1 LAELKFRHNIRIG
14 NRTGDGLRQSSLVIA
29 QLSGVCQKEAFHV
42 QNQGAKM
49 KRYFKTLLLSAVII
63 GITVGIIVSKTPASG
78 GAFVG
83 TQLSPGRLFQE
94 EIGNAQTRRYA
105 TARLDSSSIYEVLVS
120 GVSASEWSL
129 SARLDAKLELP
140 GGKEV
145 EKALYAG
152 DPDLYCM
159 VQPDANGPATLVIK
173 LVGATAPVHYQVVVQ
188 RLPLSPGDFTAF
200 GRFPDSTWPEAR
212 PMRLGQT
219 VYASSDE
226 IPYLDNTQE
235 GRNGLDWYSF
245 TFRGPKPKL
254 VMFDIDVLDRDVPM
268 NLRLFKAVQMQGK
281 IGLREYTEGKDPEE
295 IKHDMQTQMDSK
307 LITRVLSPGKY
318 YLEVKANH
326 PAYQLR
332 TYVYD
337 APPYKDPHQAVETA
351 MDYLIAEADSWFAHT
366 PRGGSRRTRV
376 ENVTDETER
385 CVACHAG
392 HFTMRGSLEALKN
405 GYTIHMIPQF
415 KFMMDKLYNSMAP
428 FYGLP
433 GVDWLRFDLAP
444 GDGIGRMARMIL
456 YYENYVSH
464 RPTSR
469 PADAAGY
476 LELVYKDRHQLPP
489 NEFDGNRPVPRYKV
503 AGDAYYDLNQ
513 LYQRTGLGQYR
524 EARDKV
530 ESLILDPTPVDME
543 GLCEQT
549 IAMVEMRNPAF
560 RPQIEEN
567 VRKILAGQHEDGTWW
582 TPAYAHSGGYNPAV
596 GRLVTPVAP
605 EDKAKSGQQF
615 ITAEAVYALVKA
627 GVQPSNP
634 QVHKAVQYLLSQQR
648 SFGAWLDYRGGEL
661 FLTPFLETMWAVKAL
676 STAYPE
682 HYPAIEPDAD
692 LHRFNSDHATF
703 LETMQWLDGLWYVHD
718 PAATREAIKLLG
730 SRFVIER
737 QVAAAALGK
746 MAVDAGKT
754 SEVAMMQAP
763 LVKALNDPSKLVRR
777 AAAWSLRQI
786 LNDGYE
792 VPGLLAAMNSPSDRT
807 RMGATRV
814 FAQYFYFA
822 VPRTEYLQA
831 LINHVNDPDVLVRIQ
846 ATKALWR
853 WCYRTP
859 DLAWRGKILDALL
872 SRMGREPSPYEQVNL
887 SEALYNILDENVGLM
902 YTYWLPTISC
912 QKARSIAHQAQFR
925 YEYFAASR
933 ISKALE
939 EGDSEQ
945 KQLILQGLGDYFLR
959 ARIGNDL
966 DFLTFY
972 NPRAADLMVNPL
984 LRLMRS
990 SSPQIR
996 MEAVKAAVIA
1006 RNAGDIRLKAALLR
1020 SVADPSPIVRTVAAQ
1035 AAPELPTL
1043 ANPTISVESMAAP
1056 WLLKRARPSL
1066 VNGTAHSRRPAK
1078 GRRVHPESR
1087 LVAAL
1092 GDPPLAPSLSRSV
1105 TNQRAQLPGE
1115 PSASGSTV
1123 SNRNQALV
1131 VLPILKILLE
1141 SRFPQARTTALDW
1154 LDRDPVTQTGGM
1166 AKLVLS
1172 VARSE
1177 TNAQVLAS
1185 VIPNFGWIL
1194 PYDPSAFDVL
1204 AWLARKKDSAVQQAI
1219 FEVLKQDAFGRD
1231 PRTPDLVVSILKQNL
1246 DDPETQERVLEL
1258 IAGPGADSRSQT
1270 GKLTAQALQSNPAV
1284 LVCVAVIG
1292 RRGGPAEAI
1301 ESSRILSEAFPDTRQ
1316 GGILREQIH
1325 EKMEAELAKL
1335 PALSQERSHNSAVEP
1350 LDFSYFV
1357 ARVQP
1362 ILERERHG
1370 KTRCMDCHAVSANL
1384 SRNHLVRPL
1393 PSGQYTESAVW
1404 SNYASILS
1412 LVNFKDPEASYIL
1425 RKPLAVAAGG
1435 TRVHTG
1441 GKYWTSKANPEYQTI
1456 LAWIDGAR
1464 LASPTA
1470 SAERQLSRIIPDP
1483 STGLPNF
1490 KLFEAQVEP
1499 ILDKKYGIVQDQSC
1513 MSCHSQVRESGKF
1526 HLIPPN
1532 GEGHYSQAKLY
1543 ANYLSCVEFLNLRDI
1558 VKSPILLEPL
1568 NPQSAGFSVVHP
1580 GGALWLDRRDSD
1592 YRAIAAWAHSAQSG
1606 DRQQSKKGEIPKGK
1620 NAPQAG
1626 RGG

>member
-1 LAELKFRHNIRIG
+1 MKKHFKMLLF
-14 NRTGDGLRQSSLVIA
+14 
-29 QLSGVCQKEAFHV
+29 SGVITGIV
-42 QNQGAKM
+42 
-49 KRYFKTLLLSAVII
+49 I
-63 GITVGIIVSKTPASG
+63 GIVICKT
-78 GAFVG
+78 GAFG
-83 TQLSPGRLFQE
+83 HPPGDAPCKLGQMLQDEIANAGAHEYTISP
-94 EIGNAQTRRYA
+94 
-105 TARLDSSSIYEVLVS
+105 LDSSSIYEVLIS
-120 GVSASEWSL
+120 GVSSSEWSL
-129 SARLDAKLELP
+129 TARLDAKLELP
-140 GGKEV
+140 GGKQI
-145 EKALYAG
+145 EKVLHPG
-152 DPDLYCM
+152 DPDFYGM
-159 VQPDANGPATLVIK
+159 VQPEATGPATLV
-173 LVGATAPVHYQVVVQ
+173 VRVSGTDAPVRYQVLVQ
-188 RLPLSPGDFTAF
+188 RLPVSPADFTSF
-200 GRFPDSTWPEAR
+200 GRFPNSTWRGAR
-212 PMRLGQT
+212 PMRLGHT
-219 VYASSDE
+219 VFASTDE
-226 IPYLDNTQE
+226 IEYLDNTQE
-235 GRNGLDWYSF
+235 SKNGLDWYTF

-254 VMFDIDVLDRDVPM
+254 AMFDIDVLDRDVPM
-268 NLRLFKAVQMQGK
+268 NLTLFKAVQTPGG
-281 IGLREYTEGKDPEE
+281 IGLQEYTEGKDPEE

-307 LITRVLSPGKY
+307 LITRVLTPGKY

-332 TYVYD
+332 TYLYD
-337 APPYKDPHQAVETA
+337 VPPYKDPHQAVQTA
-351 MDYLIAEADSWFAHT
+351 MDYLVAEADSWFAHT

-392 HFTMRGSLEALKN
+392 HFTMRGSLEAVKN
-405 GYTIHMIPQF
+405 GYGIHMIPQF

-476 LELVYKDRHQLPP
+476 LELAYKNRRELPP

-513 LYQRTGLGQYR
+513 LYRRTGLAQYR
-524 EARDKV
+524 QARDKV
-530 ESLILDPTPVDME
+530 ESLILDPPPADME

-549 IAMVEMRNPAF
+549 IAMAEMRDPAF
-560 RPQIEEN
+560 GSQIAEN
-567 VRKILAGQHEDGTWW
+567 IRKILADQHDDGTWW

-605 EDKAKSGQQF
+605 EDKSKSGQQF

-627 GVQPSNP
+627 GVSPANT
-634 QVHKAVQYLLSQQR
+634 QVHKAVEYLLSQQR
-648 SFGAWLDYRGGEL
+648 NFGAWLDYRGGEL
-661 FLTPFLETMWAVKAL
+661 FLTPFLESMWTVKAL
-676 STAYPE
+676 STVYPE
-682 HYPAIEPDAD
+682 HHPAIELDPE
-692 LHRFNSDHATF
+692 LRRFDPEHATF
-703 LETMQWLDGLWYVHD
+703 LQTMTWLDSLWYVRE

-730 SRFVIER
+730 SPYVIER
-737 QVAAAALGK
+737 QAAAAALGK

-754 SEVAMMQAP
+754 SEVAMMQTP
-763 LVKALNDPSKLVRR
+763 LVEALNDPSKLVRR

-792 VPGLLAAMNSPSDRT
+792 APGLLAAMNSPSDRA

-831 LINHVNDPDVLVRIQ
+831 LINHLNDPDVLVRIQ

-872 SRMGREPSPYEQVNL
+872 SRMADEPSPYEKVNL
-887 SEALYNILDENVGLM
+887 SEALYNILDENIGLM
-902 YTYWLPTISC
+902 YTYWVPTMSSER
-912 QKARSIAHQAQFR
+912 ARSIAHQAQFR
-925 YEYFAASR
+925 YEYFLASR
-933 ISKALE
+933 ISKALNQ
-939 EGDSEQ
+939 GDAEQ
-945 KQLILQGLGDYFLR
+945 KEVILQGLGDYFLR

-972 NPRAADLMVNPL
+972 YPQAAELMVNPL
-984 LRLMRS
+984 LQLLRS
-990 SSPQIR
+990 PSPQIR
-996 MEAVKAAVIA
+996 VEAVKAAVIA
-1006 RNAGDIRLKAALLR
+1006 RNASDVRLKTALLQ
-1020 SVADPSPIVRTVAAQ
+1020 AATDPSLAVRTVAAE

-1043 ANPTISVESMAAP
+1043 ANPTISVEAMAAP
-1056 WLLKRARPSL
+1056 WLLKRAKP
-1066 VNGTAHSRRPAK
+1066 NPATGTADAR
-1078 GRRVHPESR
+1078 HPEQIQQLHRESR
-1087 LVAAL
+1087 LVASA
-1092 GDPPLAPSLSRSV
+1092 GDPPLAPPWSRSV
-1105 TNQRAQLPGE
+1105 TNQRTRLPGE
-1115 PSASGSTV
+1115 QAAAAPTAL
-1123 SNRNQALV
+1123 NRNQV
-1131 VLPILKILLE
+1131 SVILPILKTLLE
-1141 SRFPQARTTALDW
+1141 SRFPRARMTALDW
-1154 LDRDPVTQTGGM
+1154 LDRDPVTQTDAM
-1166 AKLVLS
+1166 AKLVLT

-1177 TNAQVLAS
+1177 RDTHVLAS
-1185 VIPNFGWIL
+1185 AVPNFGWIL
-1194 PYDPSAFDVL
+1194 QDEPSAFGLL
-1204 AWLARKKDSAVQQAI
+1204 ASLASRKDSAIQEAVFQ
-1219 FEVLKQDAFGRD
+1219 VLKGDIFGRD
-1231 PRTPDLVVSILKQNL
+1231 PRTPELVISILKQDS
-1246 DDPETQERVLEL
+1246 DDPETQQRVLGL
-1258 IAGPGADSRSQT
+1258 VAGPEADSQGQR
-1270 GKLTAQALQSNPAV
+1270 GRVTAEALQSNPAV
-1284 LVCVAVIG
+1284 LAWVAVIG

-1301 ESSRILSEAFPDTRQ
+1301 ESSRILSQAFTATRQ
-1316 GGILREQIH
+1316 GGILRSQVH
-1325 EKMEAELAKL
+1325 ERMEAELAKL
-1335 PALSQERSHNSAVEP
+1335 PSLPQGGTHDSATEP
-1350 LDFSYFV
+1350 LDFSFFV

-1362 ILERERHG
+1362 ILERERYG

-1412 LVNFKDPEASYIL
+1412 VVDFKDPEASYIL

-1464 LASPTA
+1464 LSSPTA
-1470 SAERQLSRIIPDP
+1470 SDQRQLSRIIPDP
-1483 STGLPNF
+1483 TTGLPSF

-1526 HLIPPN
+1526 HLIPPD

-1580 GGALWLDRRDSD
+1580 GGALWLDRRDPD
-1592 YRAIAAWAHSAQSG
+1592 YRTIAAWAQAVESAG
-1606 DRQQSKKGEIPKGK
+1606 RQQSKRGEIPKEQSARRSSKTG
-1620 NAPQAG
+1620 
-1626 RGG
+1626 